1 MKAGSIYLLSRKV
14 NGDHGESYMQ
24 NVTVFANS
32 AAQAKSLVDDQF
44 AALRK
49 TATGPVSAPYQ
60 PLPKFS
66 VEKVSL
72 EDYKMITAGVTKY

>member
-1 MKAGSIYLLSRKV
+1 MKDGAIYLLSRNV
-14 NGDHGESYMQ
+14 NGDHGEPYMQ

-32 AAQAKSLVDDQF
+32 AAQAKSLVDEQF

-49 TATGPVSAPYQ
+49 TATGRERAYQ
-60 PLPKFS
+60 PVPKFS

>member
-1 MKAGSIYLLSRKV
+1 MKDGAIFLLSRLV
-14 NGDHGESYMQ
+14 QGNHGESYTQ

-32 AAQAKSLVDDQF
+32 AAQAESLVNEQF

-49 TATGPVSAPYQ
+49 MATGRERPYRRA
-60 PLPKFS
+60 PKFS

-72 EDYKMITAGVTKY
+72 EDYKMISAGITKY

>member
-1 MKAGSIYLLSRKV
+1 MKAGAIYLLSRQV

-32 AAQAKSLVDDQF
+32 AVQAQSLVDDQF

-49 TATGPVSAPYQ
+49 TARGREHAYQ
-60 PLPKFS
+60 PVPKFS

-72 EDYKMITAGVTKY
+72 EDYKMITAGITKY

>member
-1 MKAGSIYLLSRKV
+1 MKDGAIYLLSRLV
-14 NGDHGESYMQ
+14 QGDHGESYTQ

-32 AAQAKSLVDDQF
+32 TAQAESLVDEQF

-49 TATGPVSAPYQ
+49 MATGRERPYQ

-72 EDYKMITAGVTKY
+72 EDYKMISAGITKY

>member
-1 MKAGSIYLLSRKV
+1 MKDGAIYLLSRRV

-32 AAQAKSLVDDQF
+32 AAQAKSLVDQQF
-44 AALRK
+44 SALRNVDRSHER
-49 TATGPVSAPYQ
+49 AYQ
-60 PLPKFS
+60 ALPEFA

-72 EDYKMITAGVTKY
+72 DKYKMISAGITTY

>member
-1 MKAGSIYLLSRKV
+1 MKAGAIYLLSRKV
-14 NGDHGESYMQ
+14 NGDHGEPYMQ

-32 AAQAKSLVDDQF
+32 AAQAQSLVDDQF

-49 TATGPVSAPYQ
+49 TATGRERAYQ
-60 PLPKFS
+60 PVPKFS

>member
-1 MKAGSIYLLSRKV
+1 MKAGAIYLLSRKV
-14 NGDHGESYMQ
+14 NGDHGEPYMQ

-44 AALRK
+44 ASLRK
-49 TATGPVSAPYQ
+49 GTRTQERAYQVLPV
-60 PLPKFS
+60 FS

-72 EDYKMITAGVTKY
+72 EEYKMITAGITRY

>member
-1 MKAGSIYLLSRKV
+1 LKDGAIYLLSRQV
-14 NGDHGESYMQ
+14 QGDHGESFMQ

-32 AAQAKSLVDDQF
+32 AAQAKSLVDGQF

-49 TATGPVSAPYQ
+49 SDGTRERAYQ
-60 PLPKFS
+60 ALPEFN

-72 EDYKMITAGVTKY
+72 DAYKMITAGITTY

>member
-1 MKAGSIYLLSRKV
+1 MKAGAIYLLSRKV
-14 NGDHGESYMQ
+14 NGDHGEPYMQ
-24 NVTVFANS
+24 NVTVFASS

-49 TATGPVSAPYQ
+49 TARGRERAYQ
-60 PLPKFS
+60 PVPEFS

-72 EDYKMITAGVTKY
+72 EDYKMITAGITKY

>member
-1 MKAGSIYLLSRKV
+1 MKNGAIYLLSRQV

-32 AAQAKSLVDDQF
+32 ATQAKSLVDDQF
-44 AALRK
+44 AALRESNGLHDL
-49 TATGPVSAPYQ
+49 AYQ
-60 PLPKFS
+60 KLPEFS

-72 EDYKMITAGVTKY
+72 DVYKMITAGITTY